1 MTVTAGRQRRTVGA
15 GAALGL
21 SRGGGVAVAV
31 GGRAWQR
38 TSDTVR
44 CRSDAD
50 AVFPVGNRRY
60 RGSILA
66 FVNPDNEL
74 VVVNELGLDSYLQG
88 VVPAEI
94 GPIRRE
100 TFAAVKAQ
108 AVAARSFTLT
118 RLARRKG
125 LGFQLYDTY
134 KRDQEYKGLGAEVEL
149 ANEAVRQTRGEVLTW
164 RGETV
169 EALYH
174 ANCGGHT
181 GTASKPYL
189 AGVRDT
195 PGHRSGRP
203 FCAGGKHYSW
213 TVTMSRAEFERKLG
227 ALLGAGGSVRLQG
240 VKLDKERG
248 SGRVLHLRLSTSK
261 GGRRVAGSDFR
272 FGIGLKSTL
281 FDLKT
286 SRSKVTITGRGW
298 GHGKGMCQ
306 EGAIEMAR
314 RGNDYRR
321 ILTHYYSSVRI
332 SRLY

>member
-1 MTVTAGRQRRTVGA
+1 
-15 GAALGL
+15 
-21 SRGGGVAVAV
+21 
-31 GGRAWQR
+31 
-38 TSDTVR
+38 
-44 CRSDAD
+44 
-50 AVFPVGNRRY
+50 
-60 RGSILA
+60 
-66 FVNPDNEL
+66 
-74 VVVNELGLDSYLQG
+74 
-88 VVPAEI
+88 
-94 GPIRRE
+94 
-100 TFAAVKAQ
+100 
-108 AVAARSFTLT
+108 
-118 RLARRKG
+118 
-125 LGFQLYDTY
+125 
-134 KRDQEYKGLGAEVEL
+134 
-149 ANEAVRQTRGEVLTW
+149 
-164 RGETV
+164 
-169 EALYH
+169 
-174 ANCGGHT
+174 
-181 GTASKPYL
+181 
-189 AGVRDT
+189 VRDT

-321 ILTHYYSSVRI
+321 ILTHYYSSVLI